1 MFLCVQIDGDSR
13 MAVEVTSRQAKDR
26 SLPAMAAIEEHATE
40 AAAFLKALANDQRL
54 LILCCLLEGP
64 LSVGEINERV
74 PLSQSALSQHLGV
87 LRDADLVTT
96 TRQSQTIYYA
106 ITKGPALKIM
116 EVLYTAFCG
125 PAAAKRQEKKGKEC
139 MPNKN

>member
-1 MFLCVQIDGDSR
+1 
-13 MAVEVTSRQAKDR
+13 MAVEVTSREGKNR
-26 SLPAMAAIEEHATE
+26 PLPAMAAIQEHATE

-54 LILCCLLEGP
+54 LMLCCLLEGS

-87 LRDADLVTT
+87 LRDAGLVTT

-106 ITKGPALKIM
+106 LAKGPALKIM

-125 PAAAKRQEKKGKEC
+125 PAASKRYAKKAKDGAPKK
-139 MPNKN
+139 N